1 MGIDEYIALCAADV
15 AGRVRDREKLSGVV
29 NVFLETFK
37 VAGESGLGAIS
48 EVSNKLYTIIDRHE
62 EAAKLQQDLITVV
75 EHKVFLEEYA
85 KLSEGVKVVVDK
97 EKITSSYKEYFVLST
112 KGKAYNMHDAKN
124 IDFGYKV
131 HTLKKEQKT
140 KIVKEIRKK

>member
-1 MGIDEYIALCAADV
+1 MNKI
-15 AGRVRDREKLSGVV
+15 
-29 NVFLETFK
+29 N
-37 VAGESGLGAIS
+37 
-48 EVSNKLYTIIDRHE
+48 NKLYSIIDSHE

-97 EKITSSYKEYFVLST
+97 EKITFSYKEYFVLSI
-112 KGKAYNMHDAKN
+112 KGKAYNRHDGKN

-140 KIVKEIRKK
+140 KIVKEIRKNNKKL